1 MKRTLLTICILSL
14 FLSLSRANEYSVS
27 LYFEQSESALTSLFR
42 AEAFPH
48 PIGYHNGDHY
58 DIYLWEPIIDIEPGV
73 VNFIF
78 TINADVVI
86 NGNSY
91 TYQYPFTI
99 PLTIPSVNISVSGVA
114 TILNG
119 IANQIGSMDGPQ
131 WVKDIIINKY
141 EGLSITTLPD
151 QILEDASSNIPDGI
165 DVGLVD
171 FACSFEVIQD
181 KLLYTITLSYNVTAP
196 WFDGWYNEYI
206 DQMSFR
212 FKSNVR
218 REIKYFKIY
227 DNAGYAVP
235 GSTVSNPGIILTP
248 NEWSYIN
255 IGGDLEPSPYPY
267 FANVIFCSE
276 YGWTGIVFS
285 FFDIETT
292 VWRQMTPENEI

>member
-1 MKRTLLTICILSL
+1 MKRILLAMCILAL
-14 FLSLSRANEYSVS
+14 FLTPSRANEYSVS

-58 DIYLWEPIIDIEPGV
+58 DIYLWEPVIDIEPGV

-99 PLTIPSVNISVSGVA
+99 PLIIPSVNISVSGVA

-119 IANQIGSMDGPQ
+119 ISDQIDSMEGPQ
-131 WVKDIIINKY
+131 WVKDIIIDEY

-151 QILEDASSNIPDGI
+151 QVLEDASSSIPDGI
-165 DVGLVD
+165 DVGVVD

-181 KLLYTITLSYNVTAP
+181 KLLYTITLSYDVTAP
-196 WFDGWYNEYI
+196 WFEGWYNEYT
-206 DQMSFR
+206 DQISFR

-218 REIKYFKIY
+218 REIKYFTIY
-227 DNAGYAVP
+227 DIAGDPVP
-235 GSTVSNPGIILTP
+235 GSTLSNPGIILTP

-255 IGGDLEPSPYPY
+255 LGGDLWPGKY

-285 FFDIETT
+285 FFDNETT
-292 VWRQMTPENEI
+292 IWRQMTPENEI